1 MNDKCWFPNG
11 SVTQVNADNSLS
23 IQAPD
28 NWIYVGYSG
37 GKLQVAK

>member
-1 MNDKCWFPNG
+1 MSDKCWFPNG
-11 SVTQVNADNSLS
+11 SDTQVNEDNSLS

-37 GKLQVAK
+37 GNYK